1 MQFLHLDKKFT
12 PYGPSI
18 DFETFTFSGGEPH
31 IKISSPHTVNEKVM
45 ITNRI
50 KSFNDLG
57 FVLLAAD
64 ALKRM
69 GVKQL
74 ELLIPYFPAAR
85 QDRLMIPGEPLSV
98 KVMANLINAVGFK
111 KVHVV
116 DPHSEVTPALL
127 NNVEVISNHDF
138 VKRALEKLDNNLNN
152 ITLVSPDGG
161 AAKKIFALSKYLGG
175 IEVVE
180 AGKVRD
186 VKTGKLKDFRVFEN
200 DLTGKNCIVIDDI
213 CDGGGTFLGLAKALK
228 AKGASKLI
236 LIVSHGIFS
245 KGAHELKIHYDH
257 IICSDSFSTLN
268 LEGVEQLKILK

>member
-12 PYGPSI
+12 PYKASI
-18 DFETFTFSGGEPH
+18 DFDTFTFSGGEPH
-31 IKISSPHTVNEKVM
+31 IKISTLLLENEKVM

-69 GVKQL
+69 RVEHI

-98 KVMANLINAVGFK
+98 KVMADLINSVGFK
-111 KVHVV
+111 KVQIV

-138 VKRALEKLDNNLNN
+138 VKRALEKLGNNLND

-161 AAKKIFALSKYLGG
+161 AAKKIFKLSKYLGG

-213 CDGGGTFLGLAKALK
+213 CDGGGTFLGLAKALR
-228 AKGASKLI
+228 AKGAKKLV
-236 LIVSHGIFS
+236 LIVTHGIFS
-245 KGAHELKIHYDH
+245 KGADELKKYYDH
-257 IICSDSFSTLN
+257 IICSDAFSTLE
-268 LEGVEQLKILK
+268 LEGVEQLKIIK